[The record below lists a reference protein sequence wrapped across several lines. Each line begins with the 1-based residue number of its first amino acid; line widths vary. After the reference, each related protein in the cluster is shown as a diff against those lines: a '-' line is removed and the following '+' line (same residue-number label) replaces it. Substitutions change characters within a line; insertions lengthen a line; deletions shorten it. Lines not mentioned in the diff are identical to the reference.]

1 MDKFLVK
8 NLDTFLSPL
17 EMVDTINALVE
28 KCNELDAL
36 YDVLEKVHNN
46 DVDTISIYRCE
57 MGRLWKEIDKQ
68 RKRVEEL
75 NVYVEKL
82 QESNARLTQTNARIA
97 NRMGYA
103 YE

>member
-8 NLDTFLSPL
+8 NIDKFLTPL

-28 KCNELDAL
+28 KCKELDTL
-36 YDVLEKVHNN
+36 YDDLERVHNN
-46 DVDTISIYRCE
+46 DVDVIHKSRCE
-57 MGRLWKEIDKQ
+57 TIRLWKEIDIL

-82 QESNARLTQTNARIA
+82 QESNARLTQTNARII
-97 NRMGYA
+97 NGMGYGL
-103 YE
+103 